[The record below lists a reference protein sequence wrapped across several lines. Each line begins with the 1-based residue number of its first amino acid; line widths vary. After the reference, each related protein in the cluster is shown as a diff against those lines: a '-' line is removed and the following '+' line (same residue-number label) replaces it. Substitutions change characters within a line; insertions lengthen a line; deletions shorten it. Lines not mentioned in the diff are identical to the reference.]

1 MEAEKKREIVTP
13 NCERLF
19 SNYCGLSSK
28 PEIETKLLDAQSRAV
43 KNYPYRCLQE
53 FRFAEPRIWRHPFH
67 NKLLQMKDK
76 LYGKKYL
83 DVGCCLGTDLRSL
96 TVDKLFEEKNLFGVD
111 LVADFISIGYD
122 LFEDKEKFKG
132 HFFVGDFL
140 IDQDPFRVKQNGQ
153 YDFIYCGSV
162 YHLLKSFEQT
172 EMLTKR
178 VEEAIVPG
186 GIFFGRTVGIE
197 GHQVPREQ
205 HDQLRFLHSDVSLK
219 RLLESNGFH
228 AVEIEVTQ
236 GDMPEHNNNFG
247 KMLNFT
253 ATKAIPS
260 KI

>member
-1 MEAEKKREIVTP
+1 M
-13 NCERLF
+13 
-19 SNYCGLSSK
+19 
-28 PEIETKLLDAQSRAV
+28 
-43 KNYPYRCLQE
+43 
-53 FRFAEPRIWRHPFH
+53 
-67 NKLLQMKDK
+67 
-76 LYGKKYL
+76 
-83 DVGCCLGTDLRSL
+83 
-96 TVDKLFEEKNLFGVD
+96 D

-140 IDQDPFRVKQNGQ
+140 TDQDPFRVKQNGQ

-197 GHQVPREQ
+197 GYFIFVVFKKMDFKDCLKSDQAHRVQ
-205 HDQLRFLHSDVSLK
+205 HDQLRFLHSNVSLK

-247 KMLNFT
+247 KMLTFT